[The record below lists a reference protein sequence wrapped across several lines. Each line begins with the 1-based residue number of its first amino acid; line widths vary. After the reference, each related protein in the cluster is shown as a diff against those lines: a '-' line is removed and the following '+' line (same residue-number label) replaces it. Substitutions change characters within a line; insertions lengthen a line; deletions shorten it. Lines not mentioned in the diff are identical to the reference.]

1 MERQMIDNGL
11 RLKRLL
17 KDGFKGWRM
26 LKTQREFVM
35 SELQISQEQLLESN
49 ANLLLRLKQK
59 LGAK

>member
-1 MERQMIDNGL
+1 MKDSGL

-26 LKTQREFVM
+26 LKPQRDFVM

-59 LGAK
+59 LGVK

>member
-1 MERQMIDNGL
+1 MIDNGL

-26 LKTQREFVM
+26 LKSQREFVM

>member
-1 MERQMIDNGL
+1 MIDNGL

>member
-1 MERQMIDNGL
+1 MIDNGL

-26 LKTQREFVM
+26 LKAQREFVM

>member
-1 MERQMIDNGL
+1 MERQMKDNGL

-26 LKTQREFVM
+26 IKPQREFVM
-35 SELQISQEQLLESN
+35 AELEISQEQLLESN